1 MLTVRAPAA
10 TSALEIFLRN
20 SGSVRAPSSA
30 ENSTSS
36 TCVRASSTAATAS
49 SSTCCSL
56 FLSLYLR
63 WIGLVAMKVWMRG
76 RLACSRLLAA
86 RSTSSVQQR
95 ASAATCA
102 HGNSR
107 LTASTAW
114 KSPSLAMGKPASRIS
129 TPSSTSFRAIF
140 SFSCTV
146 MLQPGD
152 CSPSRRVVS
161 KMYTRLLTRAL
172 SRSRVRFSKFIILAV
187 HISKCYI
194 QRTSHGTQFP
204 ASISHRR
211 DREELFPRGGQI
223 IAHAAGHLA
232 LLAAAGAGTGGET
245 DRPVGQGPDSDR
257 RRPNGAGVRAAL
269 PEPAPG
275 DGQLDRRAARQFRR
289 AADHRRQR
297 IDHLISAEA
306 HRALPRDVPEGEG
319 ADPAQLFEQAAQ
331 RASGRQSGTRR
342 DQLRPGR

>member
-1 MLTVRAPAA
+1 
-10 TSALEIFLRN
+10 
-20 SGSVRAPSSA
+20 
-30 ENSTSS
+30 
-36 TCVRASSTAATAS
+36 
-49 SSTCCSL
+49 
-56 FLSLYLR
+56 
-63 WIGLVAMKVWMRG
+63 MKVWMRG

-102 HGNSR
+102 QGNSR

-114 KSPSLAMGKPASRIS
+114 KSPSLAMEKPASRMS
-129 TPSSTSFRAIF
+129 APSSTSFRAIF
-140 SFSCTV
+140 SFSGTV

-161 KMYTRLLTRAL
+161 KMYTRSLTRAL
-172 SRSRVRFSKFIILAV
+172 SRSCVRFSKFIILAV

-194 QRTSHGTQFP
+194 EGNTHGTSFP

-223 IAHAAGHLA
+223 VAHAAGDLA
-232 LLAAAGAGTGGET
+232 LLAAPGAGAGGET

-257 RRPNGAGVRAAL
+257 CRPYGAGVRAAL

-275 DGQLDRRAARQFRR
+275 DGQLDRRAARQFGGP
-289 AADHRRQR
+289 ADHRRQR
-297 IDHLISAEA
+297 IDHPVSAEA
-306 HRALPRDVPEGEG
+306 HRELPRDVPEGEG
-319 ADPAQLFEQAAQ
+319 DDPAQLLEQAAQ
-331 RASGRQSGTRR
+331 RAAGRQPGTGR
-342 DQLRPGR
+342 DQLRSGR

>member
-1 MLTVRAPAA
+1 
-10 TSALEIFLRN
+10 
-20 SGSVRAPSSA
+20 
-30 ENSTSS
+30 
-36 TCVRASSTAATAS
+36 
-49 SSTCCSL
+49 
-56 FLSLYLR
+56 
-63 WIGLVAMKVWMRG
+63 MKVCMRG

-95 ASAATCA
+95 ASAATWA

-114 KSPSLAMGKPASRIS
+114 KSPSLAMGKPASRMS

-140 SFSCTV
+140 SFSGTV

-161 KMYTRLLTRAL
+161 NMYTRSLTRAL
-172 SRSRVRFSKFIILAV
+172 SRSGVRFSKFIILAV

-194 QRTSHGTQFP
+194 QGTTHGTSFP
-204 ASISHRR
+204 SSVSHRGH
-211 DREELFPRGGQI
+211 REELLPRGGKI
-223 IAHAAGHLA
+223 VAHAAGDLA

-245 DRPVGQGPDSDR
+245 DRPVGQVPDSDR
-257 RRPNGAGVRAAL
+257 RRAYGARVRAAL

-275 DGQLDRRAARQFRR
+275 DGQLDRRTARQFGG

-297 IDHLISAEA
+297 IHQPISA
-306 HRALPRDVPEGEG
+306 
-319 ADPAQLFEQAAQ
+319 
-331 RASGRQSGTRR
+331 
-342 DQLRPGR
+342 